1 MNEKRNGGLLA
12 ATIVG
17 VVGVII
23 LTGLGIW
30 QLDRKISKENLI
42 AMISARLAQAP
53 EDLPPR
59 TSWPQLTPQTDE

>member
-1 MNEKRNGGLLA
+1 MSAKRYGGLLN

-30 QLDRKISKENLI
+30 QLDRKIWKENLI

-53 EDLPPR
+53 ED
-59 TSWPQLTPQTDE
+59 